1 MHSSWFFIYFEL
13 FVQRFGRWSFS
24 INCSRPGTGWHSCC
38 SLKNVKDKN
47 HEQTG
52 VFNLLKVAS
61 LLHILFSVMKLNS
74 KQVFSFYR
82 CFKIVSEKY
91 NRRIDLCVNLTT
103 LILRWVFLNLFTR
116 NPYIVLFML
125 KYIRRIDMGRSK
137 RSSVRKA
144 MLHHSFQPTAE
155 CTAAAANLG
164 EEQLQQDFLLDLFG
178 KQLNSQVHRCTL
190 TSGN

>member
-1 MHSSWFFIYFEL
+1 MGDLFKQEFFFAFLLVFFIYFEL

-82 CFKIVSEKY
+82 CFQIVSEKY
-91 NRRIDLCVNLTT
+91 NRSIDLCVNLTT
-103 LILRWVFLNLFTR
+103 LILRWVFLIFSQEIPTLFSLCWS
-116 NPYIVLFML
+116 I
-125 KYIRRIDMGRSK
+125 S
-137 RSSVRKA
+137 
-144 MLHHSFQPTAE
+144 
-155 CTAAAANLG
+155 
-164 EEQLQQDFLLDLFG
+164 EE
-178 KQLNSQVHRCTL
+178 L
-190 TSGN
+190 TWEEAREVQ